1 MILRDFRQQLEQ
13 VINQSGLPIDVI
25 YFVLKDVFNE
35 VVDIYNNEIT
45 NEEAAKQQ
53 EEANGKKLKKLISQ
67 NWANRQSRLMN
78 LY

>member
-35 VVDIYNNEIT
+35 VVDI
-45 NEEAAKQQ
+45 
-53 EEANGKKLKKLISQ
+53 
-67 NWANRQSRLMN
+67 
-78 LY
+78 